1 MSHTSVVIRCDGNGR
16 AYHSGETLS
25 GEYWVEAA
33 APGEVK
39 AIEVSVLWYTEGK
52 GDEDF
57 AVHDFRRITIDE
69 QPGADPRCPGRFS
82 TVLPN
87 SPLSYDGQIMKL
99 RWCVRVRAFLGRGL
113 EVLGQYSFRLGNVP
127 PARAVKS

>member
-1 MSHTSVVIRCDGNGR
+1 MSRTSVVIRCDGNGR
-16 AYHSGETLS
+16 AYRSGETLS
-25 GEYWVEAA
+25 GEYWLEAA
-33 APGEVK
+33 SPGEVK

-57 AVHDFRRITIDE
+57 AVHDFRRITVDE
-69 QPGADPRCPGRFS
+69 RPDADPRCLGRFS

-87 SPLSYDGQIMKL
+87 SPLTYDGQIMKI
-99 RWCVRVRAFLGRGL
+99 RWCVRVRAFLAMGQ

-127 PARAVKS
+127 PARSVKS

>member
-1 MSHTSVVIRCDGNGR
+1 VSSTSVVIRCDGNGR
-16 AYHSGETLS
+16 AYQPGEPLA
-25 GEYWVEAA
+25 GEYWVESA

-57 AVHDFRRITIDE
+57 AVHEFQRVAIDE
-69 QPGADPRCPGRFS
+69 RPGADPRCPGRFS
-82 TVLPN
+82 TVLPH
-87 SPLSYDGQIMKL
+87 SPLSYDGQILKL
-99 RWCVRVRAFLGRGL
+99 RWCVRVRAFLARGR

-127 PARAVKS
+127 PARAIKS